1 MNQLINNETNPNEDP
16 VNAAALD
23 KDQQWLQQQSGANDF
38 QNYDSEQCTTI

>member
-23 KDQQWLQQQSGANDF
+23 KDQQ
-38 QNYDSEQCTTI
+38 